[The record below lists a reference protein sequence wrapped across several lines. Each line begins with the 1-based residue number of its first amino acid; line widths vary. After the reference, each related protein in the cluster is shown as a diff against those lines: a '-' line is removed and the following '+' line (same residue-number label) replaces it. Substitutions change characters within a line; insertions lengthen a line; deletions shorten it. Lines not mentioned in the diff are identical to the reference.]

1 MKSRFPFLSGST
13 IATDHMRL
21 SEEQIR
27 GLNTQLKGIPPE
39 EIISWAVSYGKKAV
53 VTTNFRPYEV
63 AILHAVTEVDRDI
76 PVIWCDTGYNTP
88 NTYKH
93 AEELIS
99 RLQLNLKLY
108 VPRQTTAHRDAVMG
122 IPEIDDPRHA
132 EFTEQV
138 KLEPFRRAMS
148 EHQPDVWFTN
158 LRKGQTALRDT
169 LDILSLGKNGVLKVS
184 PFYHWSDSQLDIY
197 LKDLGLPNEHRY
209 FDPTKVLANR
219 ECGLHT

>member
-1 MKSRFPFLSGST
+1 MSLSAQD
-13 IATDHMRL
+13 IEH
-21 SEEQIR
+21 
-27 GLNTQLKGIPPE
+27 LNNHFRGIPPE
-39 EIISWAVSYGKKAV
+39 EIISWAILYGSKSV

-63 AILHAVTEVDRDI
+63 AILNAVTEVKSDI

-99 RLQLNLKLY
+99 GLKLNIKLF

-122 IPEIDDPRHA
+122 IPDIDDPRHK

-138 KLEPFRRAMS
+138 KLEPFRRAMA
-148 EHQPDVWFTN
+148 EYKPDVWFTN

-169 LDILSLGKNGVLKVS
+169 LNILSLSEAGVLKVS
-184 PFYHWSDSQLDIY
+184 PFYHWNDTRLDAY
-197 LKDLGLPNEHRY
+197 LNERGLPNEHNY
-209 FDPTKVLANR
+209 FDPTKVLENR